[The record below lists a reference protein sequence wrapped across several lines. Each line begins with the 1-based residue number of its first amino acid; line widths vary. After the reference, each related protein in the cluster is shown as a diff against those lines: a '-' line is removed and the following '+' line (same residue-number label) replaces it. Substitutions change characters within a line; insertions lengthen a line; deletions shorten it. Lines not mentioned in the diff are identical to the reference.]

1 MVYCILVS
9 ISINTVIQALFVVWL
24 WFRLNKE
31 LPPMIEC
38 PVAVASAPM
47 KLT

>member
-1 MVYCILVS
+1 MYCVL
-9 ISINTVIQALFVVWL
+9 ISFSFNAVVQSLFVIWL

-38 PVAVASAPM
+38 PLASAPPF
-47 KLT
+47 KTL

>member
-1 MVYCILVS
+1 MYCIL
-9 ISINTVIQALFVVWL
+9 ISFSFNTVVQALFIIWL

-38 PVAVASAPM
+38 MPIATAPF
-47 KLT
+47 KPL